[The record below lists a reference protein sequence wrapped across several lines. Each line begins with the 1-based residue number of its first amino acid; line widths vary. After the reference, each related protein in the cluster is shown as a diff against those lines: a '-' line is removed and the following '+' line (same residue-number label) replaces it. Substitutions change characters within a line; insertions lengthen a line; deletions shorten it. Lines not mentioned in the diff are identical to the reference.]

1 LDDRQRCG
9 RALCNLGIWSFAVK
23 DAIDKLAESVKKTT
37 VETCAKVAEIHRI
50 QEIRPPDNLYQQGY
64 NDAVRDI
71 AAKIRRLK

>member
-1 LDDRQRCG
+1 M
-9 RALCNLGIWSFAVK
+9 K
-23 DAIDKLAESVKKTT
+23 DAIDKLADDVRKSV

-50 QEIRPPDNLYQQGY
+50 PAPENTYQHGY